1 MRDLIIY
8 NYFLALDIILYRK
21 KIYPKIYL
29 PKPTKINKRIQKLR
43 HYEFRLFYLSGVY
56 LSFHTSS
63 LILRLA
69 AEGCNPSIEKPDDG
83 FGRNETPFQFIGPW
97 LTGQKYAQ
105 FRILIKIK

>member
-1 MRDLIIY
+1 M
-8 NYFLALDIILYRK
+8 NSGFF
-21 KIYPKIYL
+21 IYPAFIWVS
-29 PKPTKINKRIQKLR
+29 T
-43 HYEFRLFYLSGVY
+43 
-56 LSFHTSS
+56 
-63 LILRLA
+63 RLA